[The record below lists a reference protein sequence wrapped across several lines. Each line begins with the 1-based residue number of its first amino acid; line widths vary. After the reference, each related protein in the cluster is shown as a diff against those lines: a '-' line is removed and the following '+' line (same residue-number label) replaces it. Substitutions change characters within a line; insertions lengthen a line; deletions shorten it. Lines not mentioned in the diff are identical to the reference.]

1 MGRKEALGRAGRRP
15 CACAVRRVREQVAGG
30 ARSTGVCGEA
40 VLGCLVC
47 RHCCR
52 LAGTN
57 QLGSERGGRQQTQS
71 RKIGNSRA
79 ESTGERQRAEKR
91 NSRIKINKRLPL
103 EAVIARSSSNT
114 KFRSGAVGDS
124 ERWVSKEQQSF
135 MGNKRETCST
145 DKCLREHPSD

>member
-1 MGRKEALGRAGRRP
+1 MAARAGAPVRARCVECGSKLLAVP
-15 CACAVRRVREQVAGG
+15 DQRGFAGKLYWAVSCAAIAD
-30 ARSTGVCGEA
+30 CG
-40 VLGCLVC
+40 
-47 RHCCR
+47 

-57 QLGSERGGRQQTQS
+57 LLGSERGGRQQTQS
-71 RKIGNSRA
+71 RKIGSSRA

-91 NSRIKINKRLPL
+91 DSRIKINKRLPL
-103 EAVIARSSSNT
+103 EAVSVRSSSNT